1 MSLISKLKN
10 SVWIGLIIGFVIPF
24 VLVSVAWYLMH
35 HVKALKEADLLL
47 IGCVAVNAFL
57 MNYFFKINKEYI
69 GRGILAVTF
78 LWAFAFFIYKLM
90 QEINVAS

>member
-1 MSLISKLKN
+1 MSLIAKLKN
-10 SVWIGLIIGFVIPF
+10 SVWIGLGVGFAIPC
-24 VLVSVAWYLMH
+24 VLVSIAWYLMH

-57 MNYFFKINKEYI
+57 MNYFFKVNKEHVA
-69 GRGILAVTF
+69 RGILAVTF